1 MTNIKYKAANF
12 YKSIFV
18 NADLS
23 TVDFDDVYFK
33 QGVFCNTKMKKKII
47 NKDCRN

>member
-1 MTNIKYKAANF
+1 MNNIKYRAANF
-12 YKSIFV
+12 YKAIFV

-23 TVDFDDVYFK
+23 TITVDDVYFK
-33 QGVFCNTKMKKKII
+33 QGVFCKTKMKEKII